1 MKINEKKLV
10 YVEKKSYIV
19 PVIMIDM
26 RDIINFIQV
35 YRVYILLG
43 VFIALGLVLIPM
55 IIRGFFYLMLLGMK
69 NPEHGMGYIL
79 TALVFYSAGMYL
91 ADKKW

>member
-26 RDIINFIQV
+26 RDIVNFIQV

-43 VFIALGLVLIPM
+43 VFIALGLSLIH
-55 IIRGFFYLMLLGMK
+55 I
-69 NPEHGMGYIL
+69 
-79 TALVFYSAGMYL
+79 
-91 ADKKW
+91 

>member
-1 MKINEKKLV
+1 M
-10 YVEKKSYIV
+10 EKKSYIV

-26 RDIINFIQV
+26 RDVFKFVQV

-43 VFIALGLVLIPM
+43 VLIGLSLVLIPM
-55 IIRGFFYLMLLGMK
+55 IIRGFFYLMLLGLK
-69 NPEHGMGYIL
+69 SPEHMVGYIL
-79 TALVFYSAGMYL
+79 TALVFYSLGMYL

>member
-1 MKINEKKLV
+1 M
-10 YVEKKSYIV
+10 EKKSYIV

>member
-26 RDIINFIQV
+26 RDIVNFIQV

>member
-1 MKINEKKLV
+1 
-10 YVEKKSYIV
+10 
-19 PVIMIDM
+19 M
-26 RDIINFIQV
+26 RDVLKFVQV
-35 YRVYILLG
+35 YKVYILLG
-43 VFIALGLVLIPM
+43 VLIGVALVLIPM

-79 TALVFYSAGMYL
+79 TALVFYSLGMYL